1 MFIFALAA
9 ALAGL
14 AGALYAPQVGII
26 TPSQIGVLPS
36 LEVVV
41 WVATGGRGTLIG
53 ALLGAVGINAA
64 RSLLTA
70 YYPEWWPIILGG
82 LFVGV
87 VILFPDGLVGI
98 PNQLRQRLRRTHTSL
113 FERAVPG
120 SVPPPCDCVG
130 GGGTA

>member
-1 MFIFALAA
+1 
-9 ALAGL
+9 
-14 AGALYAPQVGII
+14 
-26 TPSQIGVLPS
+26 
-36 LEVVV
+36 VVV

-70 YYPEWWPIILGG
+70 SYPEWWPIILGG

-98 PNQLRQRLRRTHTSL
+98 PNQLRRRVR
-113 FERAVPG
+113 RARTQFLGHPG
-120 SVPPPCDCVG
+120 PGPALKKRGRPHL
-130 GGGTA
+130 AK